1 MPFKIQVAAPILTIS
16 LALAALPTNALGAS
30 LADSVAAATVSTKP
44 VTPSTEGPWFSAHLG
59 PAWPAGQFKAFA
71 ATGVVGDLSVWLTG
85 RTLAYGIRT
94 SLIQFGGVAE
104 LEQLLYGGTS
114 GKVNQV
120 RYTFFG
126 ISATSRLRILPN
138 ARCDPFVQVGSGIQ
152 RFKTTLEGPNVKGS
166 NSEIALSSD
175 VGLGIHLNMRGGL
188 AAELLWAYTL
198 ARAGESITVADG
210 AVLFSNGTIGYFQI
224 KAGLVRRLG
233 GR

>member
-1 MPFKIQVAAPILTIS
+1 
-16 LALAALPTNALGAS
+16 
-30 LADSVAAATVSTKP
+30 
-44 VTPSTEGPWFSAHLG
+44 
-59 PAWPAGQFKAFA
+59 
-71 ATGVVGDLSVWLTG
+71 
-85 RTLAYGIRT
+85 
-94 SLIQFGGVAE
+94 
-104 LEQLLYGGTS
+104 
-114 GKVNQV
+114 
-120 RYTFFG
+120 
-126 ISATSRLRILPN
+126 
-138 ARCDPFVQVGSGIQ
+138 
-152 RFKTTLEGPNVKGS
+152 VKGS